1 MKYLT
6 LPTFLLLS
14 SVILVSI
21 CLPDSTHEMPNTHLS
36 VILVSICLWDSTCE
50 IPNFTH
56 LSTVEF
62 CYFGQYLSVG
72 LYM

>member
-6 LPTFLLLS
+6 LPTFLQLS

-21 CLPDSTHEMPNTHLS
+21 CLR
-36 VILVSICLWDSTCE
+36 DSTCE

>member
-14 SVILVSI
+14 SV
-21 CLPDSTHEMPNTHLS
+21 STHEMPNTHLS
-36 VILVSICLWDSTCE
+36 VILVSICLWDSTSE